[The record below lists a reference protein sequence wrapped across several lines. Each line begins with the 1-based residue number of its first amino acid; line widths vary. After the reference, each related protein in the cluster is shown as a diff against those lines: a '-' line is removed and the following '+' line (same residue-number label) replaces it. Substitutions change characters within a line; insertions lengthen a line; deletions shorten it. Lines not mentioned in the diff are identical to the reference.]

1 MKADVVV
8 VAYRSEDEIADCLAA
23 VLDDSLVA
31 SVTVVDNGDGRSA
44 AVAEELEAFAVHAP
58 DNPGFGAAVNRGA
71 ARGTAEAILV
81 LNPDA
86 RLTPIALADGL
97 VRLERH
103 PMVAAVQ
110 GSIVNRTTGYEE
122 RSAGRELGLVH
133 LVGRALGLK
142 ALLRFRAVRALAR
155 RSPGLAD
162 HVERR
167 PDADRRV
174 ESLAATAIVLRRSA
188 FTEVGGFDERYFLYG
203 EDLDLCRRLRR
214 AGWALLA
221 VPDTWA
227 EHTSGGSAA
236 TSWARELTWW
246 EGTLRFARTHWTGR
260 QRAAL
265 APIVLVVATRLVA
278 ARPSRWREVLGAC
291 RGTRRTARASVVHDQ
306 TDGL

>member
-23 VLDDSLVA
+23 VLDDPLVA

-44 AVAEELEAFAVHAP
+44 AMAEALGAVAVHAP
-58 DNPGFGAAVNRGA
+58 DNPGFGAAVNRAA

-86 RLTPIALADGL
+86 RLAPIAVADGL

-110 GSIVNRTTGYEE
+110 GAIVNRATGKEE
-122 RSAGRELGLVH
+122 RAAGRELGLVH
-133 LVGRALGLK
+133 LMGRALGLK
-142 ALLRFRAVRALAR
+142 AMLRFRPVRALAR
-155 RSPGLAD
+155 RVPGLAD

-167 PDADRRV
+167 PDTDTAV

-203 EDLDLCRRLRR
+203 EDLDLCRRLRD

-246 EGTLRFARTHWTGR
+246 EGTLQFARWNWCGAR
-260 QRAAL
+260 RAGAL
-265 APIVLVVATRLVA
+265 AVGALAGLVLVARRPRRLQQVLAATRQVSRS
-278 ARPSRWREVLGAC
+278 RPR
-291 RGTRRTARASVVHDQ
+291 
-306 TDGL
+306 